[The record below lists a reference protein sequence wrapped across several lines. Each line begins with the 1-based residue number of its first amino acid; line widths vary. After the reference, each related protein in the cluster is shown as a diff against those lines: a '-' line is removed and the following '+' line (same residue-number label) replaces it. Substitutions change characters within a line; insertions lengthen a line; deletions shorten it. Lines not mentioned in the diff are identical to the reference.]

1 MRPLFRKILV
11 NLRIVGVEASI
22 KAEIKNT
29 NTYRIL
35 FASAIASLIHLFFI
49 CYIFAEQDL
58 MTNHVYWLTC
68 IVSHSTMLFIMA
80 TLGVV
85 VLISRKRNIN
95 NNSIIN
101 TLFYGV
107 ILLYICMGA
116 LITLLSNWMYPNLS
130 AYVILSI
137 GVSVFFIANPIISTV
152 YNIVVYAVFVYMLQF
167 FQSDSLMLITERN
180 NSVAAV
186 IVSIT
191 VSFILWQYNVKIIEQ
206 KKIIEEQNIELKD
219 QNKINEHLATHDALT
234 GILNRTHFQHL
245 GNLEIQRLKQLKGNM
260 SLIIA
265 DIDYFKNINDKYG
278 HPVGDDILKEFSDL
292 LVKNTRKTDIVAR
305 LGGEE
310 FVILLPDMSI
320 EEAKEKAE
328 TLRKKIENQKFK
340 VIPDNNT
347 ITASFGVV
355 SIDSFED
362 DPLIVGYKN
371 ADSALYK
378 AKQKGRNS
386 VAVY

>member
-1 MRPLFRKILV
+1 
-11 NLRIVGVEASI
+11 
-22 KAEIKNT
+22 
-29 NTYRIL
+29 
-35 FASAIASLIHLFFI
+35 
-49 CYIFAEQDL
+49 
-58 MTNHVYWLTC
+58 
-68 IVSHSTMLFIMA
+68 
-80 TLGVV
+80 
-85 VLISRKRNIN
+85 
-95 NNSIIN
+95 
-101 TLFYGV
+101 
-107 ILLYICMGA
+107 
-116 LITLLSNWMYPNLS
+116 MYPNLS